1 MFEIPMLKIQIPI
14 FNSEVQLLDLLLIYD
29 LEFKF
34 WNFRK
39 LEFTLFLPHQ
49 KFHYHIH
56 QYLVGLFW

>member
-14 FNSEVQLLDLLLIYD
+14 FNVEVRLLDLFLIYD

-34 WNFRK
+34 WNLK
-39 LEFTLFLPHQ
+39 KIGFTPFLPHQ